1 MNISR
6 DSTNNQILLTY
17 VSNSKYIQFGQIFR
31 K

>member
-6 DSTNNQILLTY
+6 DTNNQILLTY
-17 VSNSKYIQFGQIFR
+17 VSNSKYIKFGQIFR

>member
-6 DSTNNQILLTY
+6 DTNNQILLTY

>member
-6 DSTNNQILLTY
+6 DTNDQILPTY